1 MTTNC
6 THEVLPLTAPIAVR
20 CEDCGQLMPYVPEP
34 AGEPIVLTGTSAMFK
49 SDYDKLLATRAAE
62 RMARKSDAC
71 WEHRSAQHDCPN
83 CPVEIT
89 VHGPDGGVSMSVE
102 RIHELG
108 ADC

>member
-1 MTTNC
+1 MRAPARHLVWRGFLLSHHMKGVIMTTNC

-83 CPVEIT
+83 C
-89 VHGPDGGVSMSVE
+89 
-102 RIHELG
+102 L
-108 ADC
+108 